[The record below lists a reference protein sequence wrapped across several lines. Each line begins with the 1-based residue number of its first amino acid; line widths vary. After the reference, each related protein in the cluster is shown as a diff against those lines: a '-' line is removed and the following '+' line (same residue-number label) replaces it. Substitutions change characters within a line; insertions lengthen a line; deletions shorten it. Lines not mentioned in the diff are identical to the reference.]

1 MKLFDVE
8 SPMMRFL
15 GDAFDFF
22 IIFLMTLILCI
33 PIVTAGAALTA
44 ASYVSMKIMRKEA
57 PAIFPSYF
65 RAFKENFK
73 QATFFWIGQAFAIFL
88 AGSGWFTVLL
98 NGWRDVVLWYRIPL
112 ILFSVLVLLINL
124 TLYAVIARFQ
134 MSNKDIFKTAVY
146 LALKYSY
153 LLLLIVVLLV
163 GTVFACYYYFRILP
177 LFFAVGFT
185 SATAL
190 HGFIMMKLCK
200 PIEAKMTGDGNGE
213 ENEEENEE
221 ENNKEL
227 NEENRE
233 VNIKE
238 SIKENKE
245 ES

>member
-88 AGSGWFTVLL
+88 AGSGWFTVFLY
-98 NGWRDVVLWYRIPL
+98 GFRGVALWYRIPL
-112 ILFSVLVLLINL
+112 IIFSVLVLLVNL
-124 TLYAVIARFQ
+124 TLYAVIARFR
-134 MSNKDIFKTAVY
+134 MRNKDIFKTAVY

-153 LLLLIVVLLV
+153 LLLLVAALLA
-163 GTVFACYYYFRILP
+163 GTVFACFYFFRLLP
-177 LFFAVGFT
+177 LFFVVGFT
-185 SATAL
+185 AATAL
-190 HGFIMMKLCK
+190 HGFILMKLCK
-200 PIEAKMTGDGNGE
+200 PIEAKMTGDGSEGE
-213 ENEEENEE
+213 NKED
-221 ENNKEL
+221 NNKEL
-227 NEENRE
+227 NKK
-233 VNIKE
+233 I
-238 SIKENKE
+238 
-245 ES
+245 

>member
-65 RAFKENFK
+65 RAFKDNFK
-73 QATFFWIGQAFAIFL
+73 QATFLWIGQAFAIFL

-98 NGWRDVVLWYRIPL
+98 NGWRGVVLWYRIPL
-112 ILFSVLVLLINL
+112 ILFSLLVLFVNL
-124 TLYAVIARFQ
+124 TLYAVIARFR

-163 GTVFACYYYFRILP
+163 GTVFACYYYFRLLP

-221 ENNKEL
+221 ENKEL